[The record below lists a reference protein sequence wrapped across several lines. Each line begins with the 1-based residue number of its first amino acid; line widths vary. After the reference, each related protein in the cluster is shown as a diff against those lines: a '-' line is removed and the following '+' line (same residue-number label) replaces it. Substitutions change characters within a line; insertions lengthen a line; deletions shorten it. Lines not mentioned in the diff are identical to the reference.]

1 VLVERPVYESFV
13 DRLIK
18 RAARPRP
25 AVVDEAADRP
35 ITALPTGLRAVAWA
49 ADSSHDGEGDAVT
62 VRDLLRALPVFDR
75 PLPAFDTESVPG
87 TPSALFLSWLH
98 AAIDAGVSEPHAMTL
113 STVDAEGRPDARVL
127 ILKDVDAES
136 WEFATA
142 TTSAKGTQLAAVRQ
156 AALSFHW
163 REQARQVR
171 VRGAV
176 ATADPRV
183 SAADFLAKPDG
194 SRIAG
199 LVGRQ
204 SAVLEDPRKLAL
216 EIEAAGQRLAQDPF
230 AVAEDHAVY
239 VLTPA
244 EVEFWQGDRQ
254 RKHVRLR
261 YRRSVND
268 WITER
273 LWP

>member
-1 VLVERPVYESFV
+1 MTTRE
-13 DRLIK
+13 
-18 RAARPRP
+18 
-25 AVVDEAADRP
+25 
-35 ITALPTGLRAVAWA
+35 
-49 ADSSHDGEGDAVT
+49 
-62 VRDLLRALPVFDR
+62 LLRGLPVFDR

-87 TPSALFLSWLH
+87 EPSALFLSWLH
-98 AAIDAGVSEPHAMTL
+98 EAIDAGVSEPHAMTL
-113 STVDAEGRPDARVL
+113 STVDEEGRPDARVL
-127 ILKDVDAES
+127 ILKDVDPTR
-136 WEFATA
+136 WQFATA
-142 TTSAKGTQLAAVRQ
+142 ATSAKGTQLAARPH

-163 REQARQVR
+163 PEQGRQVR

-176 ATADPRV
+176 AMADPSV

-216 EIEAAGQRLAQDPF
+216 EIEAAGQRLAQDPL
-230 AVAEDHAVY
+230 AVPEDHAVY
-239 VLTPA
+239 ALTPA

-254 RKHVRLR
+254 RQHVRLR
-261 YRRSVND
+261 YRRTADGWV
-268 WITER
+268 TER

>member
-1 VLVERPVYESFV
+1 MS
-13 DRLIK
+13 
-18 RAARPRP
+18 
-25 AVVDEAADRP
+25 
-35 ITALPTGLRAVAWA
+35 
-49 ADSSHDGEGDAVT
+49 

-75 PLPAFDTESVPG
+75 PLPAFDTESAPDE
-87 TPSALFLSWLH
+87 PSALFLSWLQE
-98 AAIDAGVSEPHAMTL
+98 AIEAGVSEPHAMTL
-113 STVDAEGRPDARVL
+113 ATVDAGGRPDARVL
-127 ILKDVDAES
+127 ILKDVDADG
-136 WEFATA
+136 WQFATA
-142 TTSAKGTQLAAVRQ
+142 ASSAKGTQLAASPH
-156 AALSFHW
+156 AALSFYW
-163 REQARQVR
+163 REQGRQVR

-176 ATADPRV
+176 AAADPGV

-204 SAVLEDPRKLAL
+204 SAVLEDPGKLAI
-216 EIEAAGQRLAQDPF
+216 EIEAASQRLADDPF

-254 RKHVRLR
+254 RQHVRLR
-261 YRRSVND
+261 YSRSATGWV
-268 WITER
+268 TER

>member
-1 VLVERPVYESFV
+1 MVREP
-13 DRLIK
+13 
-18 RAARPRP
+18 
-25 AVVDEAADRP
+25 
-35 ITALPTGLRAVAWA
+35 
-49 ADSSHDGEGDAVT
+49 VT
-62 VRDLLRALPVFDR
+62 VRDLLRGLPVFDR
-75 PLPAFDTESVPG
+75 PLPAFDTESVPSE
-87 TPSALFLSWLH
+87 PSALFLLWLH
-98 AAIDAGVSEPHAMTL
+98 EALDAGVSEPHAMTL
-113 STVDAEGRPDARVL
+113 STVDDEGRPDARVL
-127 ILKDVDAES
+127 ILKDVDADG
-136 WEFATA
+136 WQFATA
-142 TTSAKGTQLAAVRQ
+142 TTSAKGTQLAASPH

-163 REQARQVR
+163 REQGRQVR

-176 ATADPRV
+176 TVADPGV

-216 EIEAAGQRLAQDPF
+216 EIEAAGQRLAEDPR

-239 VLTPA
+239 MLTPDV
-244 EVEFWQGDRQ
+244 VEFWQGDSQRQ
-254 RKHVRLR
+254 HIRLR
-261 YRRSVND
+261 FRHTENG

>member
-1 VLVERPVYESFV
+1 
-13 DRLIK
+13 
-18 RAARPRP
+18 
-25 AVVDEAADRP
+25 
-35 ITALPTGLRAVAWA
+35 
-49 ADSSHDGEGDAVT
+49 VT
-62 VRDLLRALPVFDR
+62 TRDLLRGLPVFDR
-75 PLPAFDTESVPG
+75 PLPAFDPESAPG
-87 TPSALFLSWLH
+87 NPSALFLAWLH

-127 ILKDVDAES
+127 ILKDVDADG
-136 WEFATA
+136 WQFATA
-142 TTSAKGTQLAAVRQ
+142 ATSAKGAQLAARPH
-156 AALSFHW
+156 AALGFHW
-163 REQARQVR
+163 REQGRQVR

-176 ATADPRV
+176 AAAGPGV
-183 SAADFLAKPDG
+183 SPADFLAKPDG

-216 EIEAAGQRLAQDPF
+216 EIEAAGQRLAEDPF
-230 AVAEDHAVY
+230 AVPEDHAVY
-239 VLTPA
+239 VLTAA

-254 RKHVRLR
+254 RQHVRLR
-261 YRRSVND
+261 YRRSVNG

>member
-1 VLVERPVYESFV
+1 
-13 DRLIK
+13 
-18 RAARPRP
+18 
-25 AVVDEAADRP
+25 
-35 ITALPTGLRAVAWA
+35 
-49 ADSSHDGEGDAVT
+49 VT
-62 VRDLLRALPVFDR
+62 VRDLLRGLPVFDR
-75 PLPAFDTESVPG
+75 PLPAFDTESAPEE
-87 TPSALFLSWLH
+87 PSALFLSWLDE
-98 AAIDAGVSEPHAMTL
+98 AIEAGVSEPHAMTL
-113 STVDAEGRPDARVL
+113 ATVDAEGRPDARVL
-127 ILKDVDAES
+127 ILKDVDADG
-136 WEFATA
+136 WQFATA
-142 TTSAKGTQLAAVRQ
+142 TTSAKGSQLAARPH

-163 REQARQVR
+163 REQGRQVR

-176 ATADPRV
+176 ATADPSV

-204 SAVLEDPRKLAL
+204 SAVLEDPGKLAI
-216 EIEAAGQRLAQDPF
+216 EIEAASQRLADDPF

-254 RKHVRLR
+254 RQHIRLR

>member
-1 VLVERPVYESFV
+1 VS
-13 DRLIK
+13 
-18 RAARPRP
+18 
-25 AVVDEAADRP
+25 
-35 ITALPTGLRAVAWA
+35 
-49 ADSSHDGEGDAVT
+49 
-62 VRDLLRALPVFDR
+62 VRDLLRGLPVFDR
-75 PLPAFDTESVPG
+75 PLPAFDAESAPG
-87 TPSALFLSWLH
+87 EPSVLFLSWLH
-98 AAIDAGVSEPHAMTL
+98 EAIDAGVSEPHAMTL
-113 STVDAEGRPDARVL
+113 ATVDVEGRPDARVL
-127 ILKDVDAES
+127 ILKDVDADG
-136 WEFATA
+136 WQFATA
-142 TTSAKGTQLAAVRQ
+142 ATSAKGSQLAASPH

-163 REQARQVR
+163 REQGRQVR

-176 ATADPRV
+176 AAADPSV

-216 EIEAAGQRLAQDPF
+216 EIEAASHRLAEDPF
-230 AVAEDHAVY
+230 AIAEDHAVY

-254 RKHVRLR
+254 RQHIRLR
-261 YRRSVND
+261 YRRSAHD

>member
-1 VLVERPVYESFV
+1 
-13 DRLIK
+13 
-18 RAARPRP
+18 
-25 AVVDEAADRP
+25 
-35 ITALPTGLRAVAWA
+35 
-49 ADSSHDGEGDAVT
+49 VT
-62 VRDLLRALPVFDR
+62 VRDLLRGLPVFDR
-75 PLPAFDTESVPG
+75 PLPTFDTESVPDE
-87 TPSALFLSWLH
+87 PSALFLSWLL

-113 STVDAEGRPDARVL
+113 STVDEEGRPDARVL
-127 ILKDVDAES
+127 ILKDVDAAG

-142 TTSAKGTQLAAVRQ
+142 TTSAKGAQLAAVPH

-176 ATADPRV
+176 ATADPSV

-204 SAVLEDPRKLAL
+204 SAVLEDPRKLAI
-216 EIEAAGQRLAQDPF
+216 EIEAATQRLAQDPL
-230 AVAEDHAVY
+230 AVADDHAVY
-239 VLTPA
+239 VLTPT
-244 EVEFWQGDRQ
+244 EVEFWQGDRDRQ
-254 RKHVRLR
+254 HVRLR
-261 YRRSVND
+261 YRRSVNG
-268 WITER
+268 WITEP

>member
-1 VLVERPVYESFV
+1 M
-13 DRLIK
+13 
-18 RAARPRP
+18 
-25 AVVDEAADRP
+25 
-35 ITALPTGLRAVAWA
+35 
-49 ADSSHDGEGDAVT
+49 T
-62 VRDLLRALPVFDR
+62 VRDLLRGLPVFDR
-75 PLPAFDTESVPG
+75 PLPAFDTEAAPEE
-87 TPSALFLSWLH
+87 PSALFLSWLH
-98 AAIDAGVSEPHAMTL
+98 EAIEAGVSEPHAMTL
-113 STVDAEGRPDARVL
+113 ATVDAEGRPDARVL
-127 ILKDVDAES
+127 ILKDVDADG
-136 WEFATA
+136 WQFATA
-142 TTSAKGTQLAAVRQ
+142 TTSAKGSQLAARPH

-163 REQARQVR
+163 REQGRQVR

-176 ATADPRV
+176 ATADPSI

-204 SAVLEDPRKLAL
+204 SAVLEDPGKLAL
-216 EIEAAGQRLAQDPF
+216 EIEAASHRLADDPF

-254 RKHVRLR
+254 RQHVRLR
-261 YRRSVND
+261 YSRSING

>member
-1 VLVERPVYESFV
+1 M
-13 DRLIK
+13 
-18 RAARPRP
+18 
-25 AVVDEAADRP
+25 
-35 ITALPTGLRAVAWA
+35 
-49 ADSSHDGEGDAVT
+49 T
-62 VRDLLRALPVFDR
+62 VRDLLRGLPVFDR
-75 PLPAFDTESVPG
+75 PLPAFDTESAPEE
-87 TPSALFLSWLH
+87 PSALFLSWLH
-98 AAIDAGVSEPHAMTL
+98 EAIAVGVSEPHAMTL
-113 STVDAEGRPDARVL
+113 ATVDAEGRPDARVL
-127 ILKDVDAES
+127 ILKDVDADG
-136 WEFATA
+136 WQFATA
-142 TTSAKGTQLAAVRQ
+142 TTSAKGTQLAARPH

-163 REQARQVR
+163 REQGRQVR

-176 ATADPRV
+176 ATADPSV

-204 SAVLEDPRKLAL
+204 SAVLEDPGKLTL
-216 EIEAAGQRLAQDPF
+216 EIEAASHRLADDPF

-244 EVEFWQGDRQ
+244 EVEFWQADRQ
-254 RKHVRLR
+254 RQHVRLR
-261 YRRSVND
+261 YSRSVNG

>member
-1 VLVERPVYESFV
+1 
-13 DRLIK
+13 
-18 RAARPRP
+18 
-25 AVVDEAADRP
+25 
-35 ITALPTGLRAVAWA
+35 
-49 ADSSHDGEGDAVT
+49 VT
-62 VRDLLRALPVFDR
+62 VRDLLRGLPVFDR

-87 TPSALFLSWLH
+87 EPSALFLSWLH
-98 AAIDAGVSEPHAMTL
+98 EAIDAGVSEPHAMTL
-113 STVDAEGRPDARVL
+113 STVDADGRPDARVL
-127 ILKDVDAES
+127 ILKDVDADG
-136 WEFATA
+136 WQFATA
-142 TTSAKGTQLAAVRQ
+142 TTSAKGAQLAASPH

-163 REQARQVR
+163 REQGRQVR

-176 ATADPRV
+176 TAADPGV

-216 EIEAAGQRLAQDPF
+216 ETEAASQRLAGDPF

-244 EVEFWQGDRQ
+244 AVEFWQGDRQ
-254 RKHVRLR
+254 RQHIRLR
-261 YRRSVND
+261 YRRSANG

>member
-1 VLVERPVYESFV
+1 
-13 DRLIK
+13 
-18 RAARPRP
+18 
-25 AVVDEAADRP
+25 
-35 ITALPTGLRAVAWA
+35 
-49 ADSSHDGEGDAVT
+49 VT
-62 VRDLLRALPVFDR
+62 VRDLLRGLPVFDR
-75 PLPAFDTESVPG
+75 PLPAFDTESAPEE
-87 TPSALFLSWLH
+87 PSALFLSWLH
-98 AAIDAGVSEPHAMTL
+98 EAIEAGVSEPHAMTL
-113 STVDAEGRPDARVL
+113 ASVDAEGRPDARVL
-127 ILKDVDAES
+127 ILKDVDADC
-136 WEFATA
+136 WQFATA
-142 TTSAKGTQLAAVRQ
+142 STSAKGTQLAARPH

-163 REQARQVR
+163 REQGRQVR

-176 ATADPRV
+176 ATADPSV

-204 SAVLEDPRKLAL
+204 SAVLEDPGKLTL
-216 EIEAAGQRLAQDPF
+216 EIEAASHRLADDPF

-254 RKHVRLR
+254 RQHVRLR
-261 YRRSVND
+261 YSRAVNG

>member
-1 VLVERPVYESFV
+1 M
-13 DRLIK
+13 
-18 RAARPRP
+18 
-25 AVVDEAADRP
+25 
-35 ITALPTGLRAVAWA
+35 
-49 ADSSHDGEGDAVT
+49 T
-62 VRDLLRALPVFDR
+62 VRDLLRGLPVFDR
-75 PLPAFDTESVPG
+75 PLPAFDTESAPEE
-87 TPSALFLSWLH
+87 PSALFLSWLH
-98 AAIDAGVSEPHAMTL
+98 EAIEAGVSEPHAMTL
-113 STVDAEGRPDARVL
+113 ASVDAEGRPDARVL
-127 ILKDVDAES
+127 ILKDVDADC
-136 WEFATA
+136 WQFATA
-142 TTSAKGTQLAAVRQ
+142 STSAKGTQLAARPH

-163 REQARQVR
+163 REQGRQVR

-176 ATADPRV
+176 ATADPSV

-204 SAVLEDPRKLAL
+204 SAVLEDPGKLTL
-216 EIEAAGQRLAQDPF
+216 EIEAATHRLAQDPF
-230 AVAEDHAVY
+230 AVAEDHVVY

-254 RKHVRLR
+254 RQHVRLR
-261 YRRSVND
+261 YSRAVNG

>member
-1 VLVERPVYESFV
+1 M
-13 DRLIK
+13 
-18 RAARPRP
+18 
-25 AVVDEAADRP
+25 
-35 ITALPTGLRAVAWA
+35 
-49 ADSSHDGEGDAVT
+49 T
-62 VRDLLRALPVFDR
+62 VRDLLRGLPVFDR
-75 PLPAFDTESVPG
+75 PLPAFDTESAPDE
-87 TPSALFLSWLH
+87 PSALFLSWLH
-98 AAIDAGVSEPHAMTL
+98 EAIEAGVSEPHAMTL
-113 STVDAEGRPDARVL
+113 ASVDAEGRPDARVL
-127 ILKDVDAES
+127 ILKDVDADC
-136 WEFATA
+136 WQFATA
-142 TTSAKGTQLAAVRQ
+142 STSAKGTQLAARPH

-163 REQARQVR
+163 REQGRQVR

-176 ATADPRV
+176 AAADPGV

-204 SAVLEDPRKLAL
+204 SAVLEDPGKLTL
-216 EIEAAGQRLAQDPF
+216 EIEAATHRLAQDPF
-230 AVAEDHAVY
+230 AVAEDHVVY
-239 VLTPA
+239 VLTAA

-254 RKHVRLR
+254 RQHVRLR

>member
-1 VLVERPVYESFV
+1 M
-13 DRLIK
+13 
-18 RAARPRP
+18 
-25 AVVDEAADRP
+25 
-35 ITALPTGLRAVAWA
+35 
-49 ADSSHDGEGDAVT
+49 T
-62 VRDLLRALPVFDR
+62 VRDLLRGLPVFDR
-75 PLPAFDTESVPG
+75 PLPAFDTEAAPEE
-87 TPSALFLSWLH
+87 PSALFLSWLRE
-98 AAIDAGVSEPHAMTL
+98 AIEAGVSEPHAMTL
-113 STVDAEGRPDARVL
+113 ATVDAEGRPDARVL
-127 ILKDVDAES
+127 ILKDVDADG
-136 WEFATA
+136 WQFATA
-142 TTSAKGTQLAAVRQ
+142 TTSTKGTQLAARPH

-163 REQARQVR
+163 REQGRQVR

-176 ATADPRV
+176 ATADPSI

-216 EIEAAGQRLAQDPF
+216 EIEAASQRLADDPF

-254 RKHVRLR
+254 RQHVRLR
-261 YRRSVND
+261 YSRAVNG

>member
-1 VLVERPVYESFV
+1 
-13 DRLIK
+13 
-18 RAARPRP
+18 
-25 AVVDEAADRP
+25 
-35 ITALPTGLRAVAWA
+35 
-49 ADSSHDGEGDAVT
+49 VT
-62 VRDLLRALPVFDR
+62 VRDLLRGLPVFDR
-75 PLPAFDTESVPG
+75 PLPAFDTESAPEE
-87 TPSALFLSWLH
+87 PSALFLSWLH
-98 AAIDAGVSEPHAMTL
+98 EAIEAGVSEPHAMTL
-113 STVDAEGRPDARVL
+113 ATVDAEGRPDARVL
-127 ILKDVDAES
+127 ILKDVDADG
-136 WEFATA
+136 WQFATA
-142 TTSAKGTQLAAVRQ
+142 TTSAKGSQLAARPH

-163 REQARQVR
+163 REQGRQVR

-176 ATADPRV
+176 ATADPSI

-204 SAVLEDPRKLAL
+204 SAVLEDPGKLAL
-216 EIEAAGQRLAQDPF
+216 EIEAASHRLADDPF

-254 RKHVRLR
+254 RQHVRLR
-261 YRRSVND
+261 YSRSKNG

>member
-1 VLVERPVYESFV
+1 
-13 DRLIK
+13 
-18 RAARPRP
+18 
-25 AVVDEAADRP
+25 
-35 ITALPTGLRAVAWA
+35 
-49 ADSSHDGEGDAVT
+49 VT
-62 VRDLLRALPVFDR
+62 VRDLLRGLPVFDR
-75 PLPAFDTESVPG
+75 PLSAFDTESAPEE
-87 TPSALFLSWLH
+87 PSALFLSWLH
-98 AAIDAGVSEPHAMTL
+98 EAIEAGVSEPHAMTL
-113 STVDAEGRPDARVL
+113 ATVDAEGRPDARVL
-127 ILKDVDAES
+127 ILKDVDADG
-136 WEFATA
+136 WQFATA
-142 TTSAKGTQLAAVRQ
+142 TTSAKGSQLAARPH
-156 AALSFHW
+156 AALGFHW
-163 REQARQVR
+163 REQGRQVR

-176 ATADPRV
+176 ATADPSI

-204 SAVLEDPRKLAL
+204 SAVLEDPGKLAL
-216 EIEAAGQRLAQDPF
+216 EIEAAGHRLADDPF

-254 RKHVRLR
+254 RQHVRLR
-261 YRRSVND
+261 YSRSING

>member
-1 VLVERPVYESFV
+1 
-13 DRLIK
+13 
-18 RAARPRP
+18 
-25 AVVDEAADRP
+25 
-35 ITALPTGLRAVAWA
+35 
-49 ADSSHDGEGDAVT
+49 VT
-62 VRDLLRALPVFDR
+62 IRDLLRGLPVFDR

-87 TPSALFLSWLH
+87 EPFALFLSWLH
-98 AAIDAGVSEPHAMTL
+98 EAIDAGVSEPHAMTL
-113 STVDAEGRPDARVL
+113 STVDEEGRPDARVL
-127 ILKDVDAES
+127 ILKDVDRTR
-136 WEFATA
+136 WQFASA
-142 TTSAKGTQLAAVRQ
+142 ATSAKGTQLAARPH

-163 REQARQVR
+163 REQGRQVR

-176 ATADPRV
+176 AAADPSV

-216 EIEAAGQRLAQDPF
+216 EIEAASHRLAEDPF
-230 AVAEDHAVY
+230 AIAEDHAVY

-254 RKHVRLR
+254 RQHIRLR
-261 YRRSVND
+261 YRRSAND